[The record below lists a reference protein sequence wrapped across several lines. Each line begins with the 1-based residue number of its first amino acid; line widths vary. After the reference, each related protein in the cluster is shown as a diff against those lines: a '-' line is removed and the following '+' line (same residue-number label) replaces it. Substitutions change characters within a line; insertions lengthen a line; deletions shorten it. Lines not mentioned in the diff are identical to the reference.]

1 MHSYRYPSR
10 LAAIYAALLIVLLGL
25 CFYNGAGDLQYTVV
39 WMIVLS
45 PFLLFALCRLLITLL
60 RRVEVGDDYIRYRGL
75 LGSKTF
81 EFSPEMELYVARGLF
96 RCLLVC
102 RLHWTVIRLRDD
114 DGNRLRIALHWQAAE
129 EIVEAIE
136 AYQIRHAL
144 SVLQRAFAADEEI
157 PFGWIAA
164 SPDEI
169 RKKDKVI
176 SLEGDNRCE
185 IGNGDFSIRQRKPDG
200 SGRWW
205 PLLSVPCQKIAN
217 LRLMCLLYGWQ
228 VDLSD
233 AARRDYTPTISF

>member
-1 MHSYRYPSR
+1 MNSYRYPSR
-10 LAAIYAALLIVLLGL
+10 LVITYAALLIILLGL

-60 RRVEVGDDYIRYRGL
+60 RRVEVDDDRIRYRGL
-75 LGSKTF
+75 LGSKVF
-81 EFSPEMELYVARGLF
+81 GFSPEMELYVARGLF

-102 RLHWTVIRLRDD
+102 RLRWTVIRLRDD

-129 EIVEAIE
+129 EIAEVIE
-136 AYQIRHAL
+136 TYQIRHAL
-144 SVLQRAFAADEEI
+144 PALQRAFAADEEI

-169 RKKDKVI
+169 RKKDKVVP
-176 SLEGDNRCE
+176 LEGDNRCE

-205 PLLSVPCQKIAN
+205 SLLSVPCQKIAN

-228 VDLSD
+228 VDLSN
-233 AARRDYTPTISF
+233 AARRDYTPPISF

>member
-1 MHSYRYPSR
+1 MNSYRYPSR
-10 LAAIYAALLIVLLGL
+10 LVITYAALLIILLGL

-81 EFSPEMELYVARGLF
+81 EFSPEMELYVARIGYPISGTD
-96 RCLLVC
+96 VS
-102 RLHWTVIRLRDD
+102 LRDD

-136 AYQIRHAL
+136 AYQIRQAL
-144 SVLQRAFAADEEI
+144 PALQRAFAADAEI

-169 RKKDKVI
+169 RKKDKVV

-205 PLLSVPCQKIAN
+205 SLLSVPCQKIAN

-228 VDLSD
+228 VDLSN
-233 AARRDYTPTISF
+233 AARRDYTPPISF

>member
-1 MHSYRYPSR
+1 MNSYRYPSR
-10 LAAIYAALLIVLLGL
+10 LVITYAALLIILLGL

-45 PFLLFALCRLLITLL
+45 PFLLFTLCRLLITLL
-60 RRVEVGDDYIRYRGL
+60 RRVEVDDDRIRYRGL
-75 LGSKTF
+75 LGSKVF

-102 RLHWTVIRLRDD
+102 RLRWTVIRLRDD
-114 DGNRLRIALHWQAAE
+114 DGNRLHIALHWQAAE
-129 EIVEAIE
+129 EIAEVIE
-136 AYQIRHAL
+136 TYQIRHAL
-144 SVLQRAFAADEEI
+144 PALQRAFAADEEI

-169 RKKDKVI
+169 RKKDKVV
-176 SLEGDNRCE
+176 SLESDNRCE

-217 LRLMCLLYGWQ
+217 LRLLCLLYGWQ
-228 VDLSD
+228 VDLSE
-233 AARRDYTPTISF
+233 AACRDYTPSFIF

>member
-1 MHSYRYPSR
+1 MNSYRYPSR
-10 LAAIYAALLIVLLGL
+10 LVITYAALLIILLGL

-45 PFLLFALCRLLITLL
+45 PFLLFTLCRLLITLL
-60 RRVEVGDDYIRYRGL
+60 RRVEVDDDRIRYRGL
-75 LGSKTF
+75 LGSKAF

-102 RLHWTVIRLRDD
+102 RLRWTVIRLRDD

-129 EIVEAIE
+129 EIAEVIE
-136 AYQIRHAL
+136 TYQIRHAL
-144 SVLQRAFAADEEI
+144 PALQRAFAADEEI

-169 RKKDKVI
+169 RKKDKVV
-176 SLEGDNRCE
+176 SLESDNRCE

-217 LRLMCLLYGWQ
+217 LRLLCLLYGWQ
-228 VDLSD
+228 VDLSE
-233 AARRDYTPTISF
+233 AACRDYTPSFIF